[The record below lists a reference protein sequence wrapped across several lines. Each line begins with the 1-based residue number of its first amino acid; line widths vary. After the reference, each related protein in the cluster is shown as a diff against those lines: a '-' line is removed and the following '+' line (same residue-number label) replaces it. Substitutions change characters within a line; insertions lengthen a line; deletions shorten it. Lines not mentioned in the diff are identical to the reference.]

1 MASAGWP
8 GRRSAALERCAVA
21 RGSVFKEKRLK
32 KMEELAGKVAIVTG
46 AARGIGAAIAK
57 KLAERGAS
65 VAVCDLKEEWCAET
79 VAALGALGAKAKGY
93 GVNVAVSAEVDAC
106 VKAVLADFGKVDIMV
121 NNAGITKDG
130 LLMRMSDEDWD
141 AVLNVNLKGTFL
153 FTRAVAR
160 PMMKNKSADGA
171 QLGGVIINIAS
182 VVGIMGNAG
191 QANYTASKGGV
202 IALTKTTAKELGS
215 RNVRCNAVA
224 PGFIQSKMTDVLPDD
239 VKKAYMDTIPLK
251 RFGTADDIAKAVAFL
266 AGPDAEYI
274 TGQIISVNG
283 GMIG

>member
-1 MASAGWP
+1 MSNLQ
-8 GRRSAALERCAVA
+8 GR
-21 RGSVFKEKRLK
+21 
-32 KMEELAGKVAIVTG
+32 VAIVTG

-57 KLAERGAS
+57 KLAEGGAD
-65 VAVCDLKEEWCAET
+65 VAICDLKAEWCDET
-79 VAALGALGAKAKGY
+79 VKALEALSVKAKGY

-106 VKAVLADFGKVDIMV
+106 VKQVIADFGKIDIMV

-141 AVLNVNLKGTFL
+141 AVINVNLKGTFL

-160 PMMKNKSADGA
+160 PMMKNKNAEGVA
-171 QLGGVIINIAS
+171 CGGTIINLAS

-215 RNVRCNAVA
+215 RNIRCNAIA

-239 VKKAYMDTIPLK
+239 VKKSYMDSIPLK
-251 RFGTADDIAKAVAFL
+251 RFGQAEDIAKCTAFL
-266 AGPDAEYI
+266 ASDDANYI

-283 GMIG
+283 GMID

>member
-1 MASAGWP
+1 MKN
-8 GRRSAALERCAVA
+8 LN
-21 RGSVFKEKRLK
+21 
-32 KMEELAGKVAIVTG
+32 GKVAIVTG

-57 KLAERGAS
+57 KLAENGAD
-65 VAVCDLKEEWCAET
+65 VAICDLKADWCEET
-79 VAALGALGAKAKGY
+79 VSALTALGVKAKGY

-106 VKAVLADFGKVDIMV
+106 VKQILVDFGRIDIMV

-153 FTRAVAR
+153 FTRAVSR
-160 PMMKNKSADGA
+160 PMMKNKAADGT
-171 QLGGVIINIAS
+171 QLGGSIINIAS

-224 PGFIQSKMTDVLPDD
+224 PGFIQSKMTDVLPEE
-239 VKKAYMDTIPLK
+239 VKKAYMETIPLK
-251 RFGTADDIAKAVAFL
+251 RFGTVEDIAKCVAWL
-266 AGPDAEYI
+266 AGDESAYV
-274 TGQIISVNG
+274 TGQVISVNG

>member
-1 MASAGWP
+1 MSK
-8 GRRSAALERCAVA
+8 LN
-21 RGSVFKEKRLK
+21 
-32 KMEELAGKVAIVTG
+32 GKVAVVTG
-46 AARGIGAAIAK
+46 AARGIGAEIAK
-57 KLAERGAS
+57 KLASEGAD
-65 VAVCDLKEEWCAET
+65 VAVVDLKAEWCEET
-79 VAALGALGAKAKGY
+79 VKAIEEKSVKALAL
-93 GVNVAVSAEVDAC
+93 GVNVSQSAEVDAC
-106 VKAVLADFGKVDIMV
+106 IREVIEKLGRVDIMV

-130 LLMRMSDEDWD
+130 LLMRMSDDDWD
-141 AVLNVNLKGTFL
+141 QVIDVNLKGTFL
-153 FTRAVAR
+153 FTRAVSR
-160 PMMKNKSADGA
+160 PMMKNKAADGSPS
-171 QLGGVIINIAS
+171 GGAIINIAS

-215 RNVRCNAVA
+215 RQIRCNAVA

-251 RFGTADDIAKAVAFL
+251 RFGTAADIAECVAFL
-266 AGPDAEYI
+266 SSESASYI

>member
-1 MASAGWP
+1 MAN
-8 GRRSAALERCAVA
+8 
-21 RGSVFKEKRLK
+21 LK
-32 KMEELAGKVAIVTG
+32 GKVAIVTG
-46 AARGIGAAIAK
+46 AARGIGAEIAK
-57 KLAERGAS
+57 KLASCGAD
-65 VAVCDLKEEWCAET
+65 VAVCDLKAEWCEET
-79 VAALGALGAKAKGY
+79 VKAIEALGVRALGI
-93 GVNVAVSAEVDAC
+93 GVNVAVTAEVDAC
-106 VKAVLADFGKVDIMV
+106 VKEVIEKLGRVDIMV

-160 PMMKNKSADGA
+160 PMMKNKPEPGGA
-171 QLGGVIINIAS
+171 IINIAS

-215 RNVRCNAVA
+215 RNIRCNAVA

-239 VKKAYMDTIPLK
+239 VKKSYMDMIPLK
-251 RFGTADDIAKAVAFL
+251 RFGTAEDIAKAVAWL
-266 AGPDAEYI
+266 AGDDAAYV

-283 GMIG
+283 GMLG

>member
-1 MASAGWP
+1 MKT
-8 GRRSAALERCAVA
+8 LE
-21 RGSVFKEKRLK
+21 
-32 KMEELAGKVAIVTG
+32 GKVAIVTG
-46 AARGIGAAIAK
+46 ASRGIGAAIVK
-57 KLAERGAS
+57 RLADAGATV
-65 VAVCDLKEEWCAET
+65 VAVARSIESCEG
-79 VAALGALGAKAKGY
+79 AARCRK
-93 GVNVAVSAEVDAC
+93 VDVSNAAEVDDC
-106 VKAVLADFGKVDIMV
+106 VKATLEQFGRIDVLV
-121 NNAGITKDG
+121 NNAGVTKDG
-130 LLMRMSDEDWD
+130 LLMRMSDADWD
-141 AVLNVNLKGTFL
+141 LVVDINLKGTFL

-160 PMMKNKSADGA
+160 PMMKNKDADGT
-171 QLGGVIINIAS
+171 QLGGVIINLAS

-251 RFGTADDIAKAVAFL
+251 RFGTAEDIAKCVAFL
-266 AGPDAEYI
+266 AGPDAAYI

>member
-1 MASAGWP
+1 MGNLD
-8 GRRSAALERCAVA
+8 GQI
-21 RGSVFKEKRLK
+21 
-32 KMEELAGKVAIVTG
+32 AIVTG
-46 AARGIGAAIAK
+46 AARGIGQKIAV
-57 KLAERGAS
+57 KLAAAGAKI
-65 VAVCDLKEEWCAET
+65 AVVDLKADWCAET
-79 VAALGALGAKAKGY
+79 VEAVKAAGSEAIALGC
-93 GVNVAVSAEVDAC
+93 NVAVSQEVDAC
-106 VKAVLADFGKVDIMV
+106 VKEVIATFGKVDIMV

-160 PMMKNKSADGA
+160 PMMKNKAADGT
-171 QLGGVIINIAS
+171 QLGGSIVNLAS

-215 RNVRCNAVA
+215 RNIRCNAVA
-224 PGFIQSKMTDVLPDD
+224 PGFIQSKMTDVLPEN
-239 VKKAYMDTIPLK
+239 VRKAYMDTIPLK
-251 RFGTADDIAKAVAFL
+251 RFGTALDISKAVAWL
-266 AGPDAEYI
+266 AGDDASYV

>member
-1 MASAGWP
+1 MAN
-8 GRRSAALERCAVA
+8 
-21 RGSVFKEKRLK
+21 LK
-32 KMEELAGKVAIVTG
+32 GKVAVVTG
-46 AARGIGAAIAK
+46 AARGIGAAIAT
-57 KLAERGAS
+57 KLAEAGAD
-65 VAVCDLKEEWCAET
+65 VAICDLKAEWCDET
-79 VAALGALGAKAKGY
+79 VKVLESKG
-93 GVNVAVSAEVDAC
+93 
-106 VKAVLADFGKVDIMV
+106 VKAVLADFGRIDIMV

-160 PMMKNKSADGA
+160 PMMKNKDAEGNA
-171 QLGGVIINIAS
+171 CGGSIINLAS

-202 IALTKTTAKELGS
+202 IALTKTVSKELGS
-215 RNVRCNAVA
+215 RNIRCNAIA
-224 PGFIQSKMTDVLPDD
+224 PGFIQSKMTDVLPDE
-239 VKKAYMDTIPLK
+239 VKKNYEAQIPLR
-251 RFGTADDIAKAVAFL
+251 RFGTVNDIANAAVFL
-266 AGPDAEYI
+266 ASDEAGYI

>member
-1 MASAGWP
+1 MKN
-8 GRRSAALERCAVA
+8 LE
-21 RGSVFKEKRLK
+21 
-32 KMEELAGKVAIVTG
+32 GKIAIVTG
-46 AARGIGAAIAK
+46 AARGIGQQIAK
-57 KLAERGAS
+57 KLAERGAKI
-65 VAVCDLKEEWCAET
+65 AVIDLKPEWCEET
-79 VAALGALGAKAKGY
+79 VGIVQAAGSEAIALGC
-93 GVNVAVSAEVDAC
+93 NVAVSAEVDAC
-106 VKAVLADFGKVDIMV
+106 VKEVIAKFGKVDIMI

-130 LLMRMSDEDWD
+130 LLMRMSDDDWD

-153 FTRAVAR
+153 FTRAVSR
-160 PMMKNKSADGA
+160 PMMKNKAADGT
-171 QLGGVIINIAS
+171 QLGGCIVNLAS

-215 RNVRCNAVA
+215 RNIRCNAVA

-239 VKKAYMDTIPLK
+239 VKQAYMNTIPLK
-251 RFGTADDIAKAVAFL
+251 RFGTAEDIAKCVAFL
-266 AGPDAEYI
+266 VSPEAEYI

>member
-1 MASAGWP
+1 MAAN
-8 GRRSAALERCAVA
+8 
-21 RGSVFKEKRLK
+21 LK
-32 KMEELAGKVAIVTG
+32 GKTAIVTG

-57 KLAERGAS
+57 ELASRGAD
-65 VAVCDLKEEWCAET
+65 VAICDLKEEWCADT
-79 VAALGALGAKAKGY
+79 VAALTALGVKAKGY

-130 LLMRMSDEDWD
+130 LLMRMSDDDWD
-141 AVLNVNLKGTFL
+141 AVLDVNLKGTFL
-153 FTRAVAR
+153 FTRAVSR
-160 PMMKNKSADGA
+160 PMMKNKAADGT
-171 QLGGVIINIAS
+171 QKGGVIINIAS

-215 RNVRCNAVA
+215 RNIRCNAVA

-251 RFGTADDIAKAVAFL
+251 RFGTADDIAATVAFL
-266 AGPDAEYI
+266 AGPDAAYV

>member
-1 MASAGWP
+1 MKN
-8 GRRSAALERCAVA
+8 LE
-21 RGSVFKEKRLK
+21 
-32 KMEELAGKVAIVTG
+32 GKVAIVTG

-57 KLAERGAS
+57 KLATNGAN
-65 VAVCDLKEEWCAET
+65 VAICDLKAEWCEET
-79 VAALGALGAKAKGY
+79 VKALEALGVKAKGY
-93 GVNVAVSAEVDAC
+93 SVNVACSAEVDAC
-106 VKAVLADFGKVDIMV
+106 VKAVLADFGKIDIMV

-130 LLMRMSDEDWD
+130 LLMCMSDEDWD

-160 PMMKNKSADGA
+160 PMMKNKAADGT
-171 QLGGVIINIAS
+171 QLGGSIINIAS

-202 IALTKTTAKELGS
+202 IALTKTTSKELGS
-215 RNVRCNAVA
+215 RNIRCNAVA
-224 PGFIQSKMTDVLPDD
+224 PGFIQSKMTDVLPEE
-239 VKKAYMDTIPLK
+239 VRKNYMEQIPLR
-251 RFGTADDIAKAVAFL
+251 RFGTVEDIAKAVAWL
-266 AGPDAEYI
+266 AGDESAYV

>member
-1 MASAGWP
+1 M
-8 GRRSAALERCAVA
+8 
-21 RGSVFKEKRLK
+21 GSLN
-32 KMEELAGKVAIVTG
+32 GKVAIVTG
-46 AARGIGAAIAK
+46 AARGIGQKIAV
-57 KLAERGAS
+57 KLAAEGAK
-65 VAVCDLKEEWCAET
+65 VAVIDLNAEWCAET
-79 VAALGALGAKAKGY
+79 VDAVTAAGSEALALGC
-93 GVNVAVSAEVDAC
+93 NVAVSAEVDGC
-106 VKAVLADFGKVDIMV
+106 VKEVLAKFGRVDIMV

-141 AVLNVNLKGTFL
+141 AVINVNLKGTFL

-160 PMMKNKSADGA
+160 PMMKNKAEDGS
-171 QLGGVIINIAS
+171 QLGGTIINLAS

-202 IALTKTTAKELGS
+202 ISLTKTTAKELGS
-215 RNVRCNAVA
+215 RNIRCNAIA
-224 PGFIQSKMTDVLPDD
+224 PGFIQSKMTDVLPDE

-251 RFGTADDIAKAVAFL
+251 RFGKAEDIANCVAFL
-266 AGPDAEYI
+266 ASPAAEYI

>member
-1 MASAGWP
+1 MAN
-8 GRRSAALERCAVA
+8 
-21 RGSVFKEKRLK
+21 LK
-32 KMEELAGKVAIVTG
+32 GKVAIVTG
-46 AARGIGAAIAK
+46 AARGIGAEIAK
-57 KLAERGAS
+57 KLASCGAD
-65 VAVCDLKEEWCAET
+65 VAVCDLKAEWCEET
-79 VAALGALGAKAKGY
+79 VKALEALGVRALGI
-93 GVNVAVSAEVDAC
+93 GVNVAVTAEVDAC
-106 VKAVLADFGKVDIMV
+106 VKEVIEKLGRVDIMV

-160 PMMKNKSADGA
+160 PMMKNKPEPGGA
-171 QLGGVIINIAS
+171 IINIAS

-202 IALTKTTAKELGS
+202 IALTKTTSKELGS
-215 RNVRCNAVA
+215 RNIRCNAVA

-239 VKKAYMDTIPLK
+239 VKKSYMDMIPLK
-251 RFGTADDIAKAVAFL
+251 RFGTAEDIAKAVAWL
-266 AGPDAEYI
+266 ASDDAAYV

-283 GMIG
+283 GMLG